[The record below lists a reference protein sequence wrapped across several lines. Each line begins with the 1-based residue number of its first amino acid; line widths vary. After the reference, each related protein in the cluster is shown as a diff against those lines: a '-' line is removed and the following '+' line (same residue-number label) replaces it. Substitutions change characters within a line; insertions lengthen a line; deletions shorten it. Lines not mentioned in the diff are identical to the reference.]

1 MFWFY
6 KKSLKSWPSWWNMPI
21 QLVYI
26 ATFLAIHGST
36 TTEWRFS
43 NSYSQGSE
51 GTVKVIDPK
60 YSKHWPYTGST
71 ESWFFPVYCLFCLKK
86 SAASNHVIFQIT
98 ESWLKRQNLIVFY
111 IPPSRASLW
120 PIWGN
125 CVQKPFVCKK
135 AERII

>member
-1 MFWFY
+1 MIWFHLSKISFVETAKPMLLNALQKMLCGQY
-6 KKSLKSWPSWWNMPI
+6 QSLSI
-21 QLVYI
+21 QGVIGVFCPFLNRPLVYACSDRI
-26 ATFLAIHGST
+26 A
-36 TTEWRFS
+36 
-43 NSYSQGSE
+43 YS
-51 GTVKVIDPK
+51 V
-60 YSKHWPYTGST
+60 TGST